1 MLVSIGKSS
10 DAVDRKAFNTQC
22 AQLYEAAA
30 WIFRDKA
37 VSEFQT
43 TWNKCVRRIFNLPYT
58 THTRFLPHILE
69 ISTKGSHSTECYS
82 RVKKLHEWHL
92 FY

>member
-43 TWNKCVRRIFNLPYT
+43 TWNKCVRRLFNLPYKLILD
-58 THTRFLPHILE
+58 FFHIFWR
-69 ISTKGSHSTECYS
+69 I
-82 RVKKLHEWHL
+82 VQ
-92 FY
+92 